1 MLASGCLGGSK
12 RSLLFGHFL
21 SSELFNGGLDL
32 FLKAGIVT
40 VEGTAE
46 ARLFIED
53 NEHGAV
59 DEQIFG
65 SSLFCGRLFLGDEFQ
80 AFDNEFGDVVLWTGK
95 KPPATI
101 VCFETGG
108 ILLEDRRGVVGG
120 ICSEGQEA
128 DWRVGRKAP
137 LEIAHLAGHD
147 GAGSAAAS
155 ENNVGESDAPEQ
167 C

>member
-65 SSLFCGRLFLGDEFQ
+65 SSLFCGGLFLGDEFQ
-80 AFDNEFGDVVLWTGK
+80 AFDNEFGDVVLWAGK

-101 VCFETGG
+101 VSFETGG
-108 ILLEDRRGVVGG
+108 ILLEDRRGFVGG
-120 ICSEGQEA
+120 SVVRVKKRTGASAGKRRWRSLIWPVMTGQGPPQ
-128 DWRVGRKAP
+128 R
-137 LEIAHLAGHD
+137 
-147 GAGSAAAS
+147 
-155 ENNVGESDAPEQ
+155 
-167 C
+167 